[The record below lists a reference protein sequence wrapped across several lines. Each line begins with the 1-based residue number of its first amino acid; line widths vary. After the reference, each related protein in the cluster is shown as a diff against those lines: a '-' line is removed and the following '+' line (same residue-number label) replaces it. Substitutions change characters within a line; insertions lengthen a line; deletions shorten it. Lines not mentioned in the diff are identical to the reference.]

1 MAVCSQLGVKKEGA
15 LASFAMQKRPSLIA
29 ARPILFACALFYF
42 AFHAFHGERG
52 VFALF
57 QNQHQLIEVE
67 HDLQVARSERMTL
80 EKRVSGLR
88 VNSLDLDLLDE
99 QARNMLGL
107 SKENEMIMVWPDMR
121 GAR

>member
-1 MAVCSQLGVKKEGA
+1 MASL
-15 LASFAMQKRPSLIA
+15 AMQKRPSLIA

-57 QNQHQLIEVE
+57 QNQHQLMEVE
-67 HDLQVARSERMTL
+67 RELEATRAERMTL
-80 EKRVSGLR
+80 EKRVGGLR

-107 SKENEMIMVWPDMR
+107 SKENEMIMVWPDTR
-121 GAR
+121 GGAR

>member
-1 MAVCSQLGVKKEGA
+1 
-15 LASFAMQKRPSLIA
+15 MQKRPSLIA
-29 ARPILFACALFYF
+29 ARPILFVCALFYF

-57 QNQHQLIEVE
+57 QNQHQLIEVAQE
-67 HDLQVARSERMTL
+67 LEQARAERLTL

-88 VNSLDLDLLDE
+88 VHSLDLDLLDE

-107 SKENEMIMVWPDMR
+107 SKENEMLVIWPEPAPAP
-121 GAR
+121 GE